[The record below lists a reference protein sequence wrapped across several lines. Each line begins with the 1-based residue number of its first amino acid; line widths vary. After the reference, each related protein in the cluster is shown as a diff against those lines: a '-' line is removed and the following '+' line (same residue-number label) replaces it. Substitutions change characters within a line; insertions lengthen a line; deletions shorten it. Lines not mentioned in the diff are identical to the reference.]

1 MCGQRFFLC
10 YVHWQGVHIG
20 LPAIYQCSNLFHS
33 LKNRAWRIAAGNRY
47 ALATYGMRPVR
58 AIVQQIRSLANA
70 QSWKMRQRQQAR
82 NTERGRLDRG
92 EHMSLDDLSAQRR
105 MVHDAFF
112 ALARQLDRT
121 ARSCGLPSIKQLF
134 STLQQTRKT
143 PHARTC
149 AVQQGCRVTNAL
161 LYSILGPTMLRM
173 PTMLSCGN
181 DMSARHSYIMLV
193 RENHNMT
200 IALAPVHTDF
210 LMSAQQYFC

>member
-1 MCGQRFFLC
+1 MD
-10 YVHWQGVHIG
+10 
-20 LPAIYQCSNLFHS
+20 IY
-33 LKNRAWRIAAGNRY
+33 WY

-121 ARSCGLPSIKQLF
+121 ARSCGLPSRKQLF